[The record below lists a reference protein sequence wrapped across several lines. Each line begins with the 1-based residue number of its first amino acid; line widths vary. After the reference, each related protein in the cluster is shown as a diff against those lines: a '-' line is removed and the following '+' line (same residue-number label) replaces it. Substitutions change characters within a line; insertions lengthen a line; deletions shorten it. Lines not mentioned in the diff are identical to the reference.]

1 MYIIPGYT
9 KYSEESG
16 SIYVVS
22 KLLQNKVALT
32 DPAIQDEFRTIV
44 SNGGCQELSTPLTRF
59 LHEQELLVSEV
70 EADCALSK
78 VKELLGNSLM
88 LTIMATEGCNFAC
101 PYCYET
107 HSSAN

>member
-44 SNGGCQELSTPLTRF
+44 SNGGCQELST
-59 LHEQELLVSEV
+59 LLPGSPRTGTSGKARSRLIVRYQR
-70 EADCALSK
+70 SK
-78 VKELLGNSLM
+78 NLLGKVS
-88 LTIMATEGCNFAC
+88 C
-101 PYCYET
+101 
-107 HSSAN
+107 

>member
-1 MYIIPGYT
+1 MYIVPGYT

-44 SNGGCQELSTPLTRF
+44 SNGGCQELSTL
-59 LHEQELLVSEV
+59 
-70 EADCALSK
+70 
-78 VKELLGNSLM
+78 
-88 LTIMATEGCNFAC
+88 
-101 PYCYET
+101 
-107 HSSAN
+107 